1 MPSVIPKYTSK
12 LPGLEVSIFSKM
24 SQMAVACD
32 AINLSQGFP
41 DFGVDPELIRIL
53 QECLKGDHNQ
63 YAPMGGI
70 YSLREAIAGKVDR
83 TYGTAYHPETEIT
96 VTAGATQAIY
106 TAITSTVYPGDEV
119 IIFKPAYDCYEP
131 TVRAAGGVPVLLQ
144 LQGPD
149 FRIDW
154 DTFSDALN
162 AKTRMV
168 IINTP
173 HNPSG
178 TILKEAD
185 LLTLEKLLRPTNTL
199 VLSDEVYEHLV
210 FDGNSHES
218 ACKYPGLRER
228 SFICASFG
236 KTFHI
241 TGWKMG
247 YCLAP
252 DYLMEEF
259 RKIHE
264 FVVFS
269 VNHPAQRAIQAYL
282 KDPSRYEG
290 LNAFFQEKRDL
301 FLDGLRGSNFRYTP
315 AEGTYFQ
322 VLDYSRISEESD
334 VAFAEFLTRKKGV
347 ASIPISVFNRNR
359 EDHRQLRFCFA
370 KKTDTLLRAVEI
382 LRGL

>member
-1 MPSVIPKYTSK
+1 MIPKLTSK
-12 LPGLEVSIFSKM
+12 LPDLETSIFSRM
-24 SQMAVACD
+24 SRMAVETG

-41 DFGVDPELIRIL
+41 DFGVDPELIRL
-53 QECLKGDHNQ
+53 MQEALEGSHNQ

-70 YSLREAIAGKVDR
+70 FSLREAIVEKTSR
-83 TYGTAYHPETEIT
+83 LYGASYHPETEVT
-96 VTAGATQAIY
+96 LTAGATQAIY
-106 TAITSTVYPGDEV
+106 AAIASTVYPGDEV

-131 TVRAAGGVPVLLQ
+131 TVKAHGGVPVLLQ
-144 LQGPD
+144 LKGPD
-149 FRIDW
+149 FKIDW
-154 DTFSDALN
+154 EAFAKALN
-162 AKTRMV
+162 PKTRMV

-185 LLTLEKLLRPTNTL
+185 LQKLEALLRPTNTL

-210 FDGNSHES
+210 FDGHSHES
-218 ACKYPGLRER
+218 VCKYPGLKER

-252 DYLMEEF
+252 APLMAEF
-259 RKIHE
+259 RKLHE

-269 VNHPAQRAIQAYL
+269 VNHPAQRALKEYL
-282 KDPSRYEG
+282 EDPSHYEDLG
-290 LNAFFQEKRDL
+290 PFFQKKRDL
-301 FLDGLRGSNFRYTP
+301 FLEYIKESRFRYTP

-322 VLDYSRISEESD
+322 LLDYSGISEEGD
-334 VAFAEFLTRKKGV
+334 VHFAEHLTREHGV
-347 ASIPISVFNRNR
+347 ASIPISVFNLHR
-359 EDHRQLRFCFA
+359 EDNRQLRFCFA
-370 KKTDTLLRAVEI
+370 KTRETLERAGEI
-382 LRGL
+382 LCRL

>member
-1 MPSVIPKYTSK
+1 
-12 LPGLEVSIFSKM
+12 M
-24 SQMAVACD
+24 SQMAAAHN

-41 DFGVDPELIRIL
+41 DFGADPVLLRL
-53 QECLKGDHNQ
+53 MQEALGGAHNQ

-70 YSLREAIAGKVDR
+70 YSLREAIADKTER
-83 TYGTAYHPETEIT
+83 THGAVYHPESEIT

-131 TVRAAGGVPVLLQ
+131 TVRAAGGIPILLQ
-144 LQGPD
+144 LKGPD
-149 FRIDW
+149 FHVDW
-154 DTFSDALN
+154 EAFSRVLN
-162 AKTRMV
+162 PRTRMV

-185 LLTLEKLLRPTNTL
+185 LLTLQRLLHPTDTL

-210 FDGNSHES
+210 FDGNPHES
-218 ACKYPGLRER
+218 VCRYPGLKER

-252 DYLMEEF
+252 DHLMKEF

-269 VNHPAQRAIQAYL
+269 VNHPAQRAIKVYME
-282 KDPSRYEG
+282 DPSRYEG
-290 LNAFFQEKRDL
+290 LNNFFQQKRDL
-301 FLDGLRGSNFRYTP
+301 FLRGLEGSKFRFTP

-322 VLDYSRISEESD
+322 LLEYSDISEKGD
-334 VAFAEFLTRKKGV
+334 VAFAEYLTRERGV
-347 ASIPISVFNRNR
+347 ASIPISVFNLHQ
-359 EDHRQLRFCFA
+359 EDNRQLRFCFA
-370 KKTDTLLRAVEI
+370 KKEETLNRAVEI
-382 LRGL
+382 LRQL

>member
-1 MPSVIPKYTSK
+1 MIPKLTSK
-12 LPGLEVSIFSKM
+12 LPGLETSIFTKM
-24 SQMAVACD
+24 SRMAAETG

-41 DFGVDPELIRIL
+41 DFGVDPELIRL
-53 QECLKGDHNQ
+53 MQEALEGSHNQ

-70 YSLREAIAGKVDR
+70 YSLREAIVEKTAR
-83 TYGTAYHPETEIT
+83 LYGASYHPETEVT
-96 VTAGATQAIY
+96 LTAGATQAIY
-106 TAITSTVYPGDEV
+106 AAIASTVYPGDEV

-131 TVRAAGGVPVLLQ
+131 TVRAHGGIPVLLQ

-149 FRIDW
+149 FKIDW
-154 DTFSDALN
+154 EAFSKALN
-162 AKTRMV
+162 PKTRMV

-185 LLTLEKLLRPTNTL
+185 LKKLEALLHPTDTL

-210 FDGNSHES
+210 FDGQSHES
-218 ACKYPGLRER
+218 VCKYPGLKER

-252 DYLMEEF
+252 APLMAEF
-259 RKIHE
+259 RKLHE

-269 VNHPAQRAIQAYL
+269 VNHPAQRALKKYL
-282 KDPSRYEG
+282 EEPSHYEG
-290 LNAFFQEKRDL
+290 LGAFFQKKRDR
-301 FLDGLRGSNFRYTP
+301 FLEHIKESRFRFTP

-322 VLDYSRISEESD
+322 LLDYSGISNEGD
-334 VAFAEFLTRKKGV
+334 LHFAEHLTREHGV
-347 ASIPISVFNRNR
+347 ASIPISVFNLHRQDN
-359 EDHRQLRFCFA
+359 RQLRFCFA
-370 KKTDTLLRAVEI
+370 KTEETLERAGDILLR
-382 LRGL
+382 L

>member
-1 MPSVIPKYTSK
+1 MSVHPVSK
-12 LPGLEVSIFSKM
+12 LPNLEQSIFSKM
-24 SQMAVACD
+24 SALAVQHS

-41 DFGVDPELIRIL
+41 DFDVDPELIAAM
-53 QECLKGDHNQ
+53 QEALLGPNNQ

-70 YSLREAIAGKVDR
+70 YSLREAIAEKTERCHGQS
-83 TYGTAYHPETEIT
+83 YHPEKEIT
-96 VTAGATQAIY
+96 LTAGATQAIY
-106 TAITSTVYPGDEV
+106 TAIASTVYPGDEV
-119 IIFKPAYDCYEP
+119 VIFKPAYDCYEP
-131 TVRAAGGVPVLLQ
+131 SVRANGGIPRLLQ
-144 LQGPD
+144 LSGPD

-154 DTFSDALN
+154 DEFRKVLN
-162 AKTRMV
+162 PKTRMV
-168 IINTP
+168 ILNTP

-185 LLTLEKLLRPTNTL
+185 LLQLEEILHPTDTL

-210 FDGNSHES
+210 FDGASHQS
-218 ACKYPGLRER
+218 VSKYPGLKER

-252 DYLMEEF
+252 KVLMDEF

-269 VNHPAQRAIQAYL
+269 VNHPAQRALVQYMQ
-282 KDPSRYEG
+282 KPSRYEG
-290 LNAFFQEKRDL
+290 LSDFFQQKRDL
-301 FLDGLRGSNFRYTP
+301 FLEGVRGSRFEFTP

-322 VLDYSRISEESD
+322 LLNFSKISPLGDLE
-334 VAFAEFLTRKKGV
+334 FAQKLLLENGV
-347 ASIPISVFNRNR
+347 AAIPISVFNLDRQ
-359 EDHRQLRFCFA
+359 DHQQLRFCFA
-370 KKTDTLLRAVEI
+370 KKGDTLKRACEI
-382 LRGL
+382 LSRI

>member
-1 MPSVIPKYTSK
+1 MIPKLASK
-12 LPGLEVSIFSKM
+12 LPELETSIFSKM
-24 SQMAVACD
+24 SLMATETG

-41 DFGVDPELIRIL
+41 DFGVDPTLIRL
-53 QECLKGDHNQ
+53 MQKSLEGSFNQ

-70 YSLREAIAGKVDR
+70 FSLREAIAQKTSR
-83 TYGTAYHPETEIT
+83 LYGASYHPESEIT
-96 VTAGATQAIY
+96 LTAGATQAIY
-106 TAITSTVYPGDEV
+106 AAIASTVYAGDEV

-131 TVRAAGGVPVLLQ
+131 TVKAHGGIPVLLQ
-144 LQGPD
+144 LEGPD
-149 FRIDW
+149 FQINW
-154 DTFSDALN
+154 EAFSKTLN
-162 AKTRMV
+162 PRTRMV

-185 LLTLEKLLRPTNTL
+185 LKKLEEMLRPTNTL

-210 FDGNSHES
+210 FDGQTHES
-218 ACKYPGLRER
+218 VCKYPGLKER

-252 DYLMEEF
+252 SSLMAEF

-269 VNHPAQRAIQAYL
+269 VNHPAQRALKAYL
-282 KDPSRYEG
+282 EEPSHYEG
-290 LNAFFQEKRDL
+290 LGEFFQKKRDL
-301 FLDGLRGSNFRYTP
+301 FLETVRGSRFRYTP

-322 VLDYSRISEESD
+322 LLDYSGISEESD
-334 VAFAEFLTRKKGV
+334 LSFAEYLTRERGV
-347 ASIPISVFNRNR
+347 ASIPISVFNLDRQDN
-359 EDHRQLRFCFA
+359 RQLRFCFA
-370 KKTDTLLRAVEI
+370 KTEETLKRAGEI
-382 LRGL
+382 LSRL

>member
-1 MPSVIPKYTSK
+1 MLRKLTSK
-12 LPGLEVSIFSKM
+12 LPDLETSIFSKM
-24 SQMAVACD
+24 SRMAVECD

-41 DFGVDPELIRIL
+41 DFGVDPELIRL
-53 QECLKGDHNQ
+53 MQQALEGDYNQ

-70 YSLREAIAGKVDR
+70 YSLREAIAQKTDR
-83 TYGTAYHPETEIT
+83 LYGASYHPEKEIT

-106 TAITSTVYPGDEV
+106 TAIASTVYPGDEV

-131 TVRAAGGVPVLLQ
+131 TVKAQGGIPVLLQ

-149 FRIDW
+149 FHIDW
-154 DTFSDALN
+154 DAFRKALN
-162 AKTRMV
+162 SRTRMV

-178 TILKEAD
+178 TILKEND
-185 LLTLEKLLRPTNTL
+185 LKKLEALLQPTNTL

-210 FDGNSHES
+210 FDGHTHES
-218 ACKYPGLRER
+218 VCKYPGLKER

-252 DYLMEEF
+252 AALMAEF

-269 VNHPAQRAIQAYL
+269 INHPAQRALKTYL
-282 KDPSRYEG
+282 EVPSRYEG
-290 LNAFFQEKRDL
+290 LGAFFQEKRDL
-301 FLDGLRGSNFRYTP
+301 FLEMVRESRFTFTP

-322 VLDYSRISEESD
+322 LLNYSEISKEGD
-334 VAFAEFLTRKKGV
+334 LKFAENLTRKHGV
-347 ASIPISVFNRNR
+347 ASIPISVFNLGR
-359 EDHRQLRFCFA
+359 EDHHQLRFCFA
-370 KKTDTLLRAVEI
+370 KTEDTLKRAGEI
-382 LRGL
+382 LCRL

>member
-1 MPSVIPKYTSK
+1 
-12 LPGLEVSIFSKM
+12 
-24 SQMAVACD
+24 MAIECN

-41 DFGVDPELIRIL
+41 DFGVDPELISL
-53 QECLKGDHNQ
+53 MQKALEGEYNQ

-70 YSLREAIAGKVDR
+70 YSLREAISTKVESC
-83 TYGTAYHPETEIT
+83 YGVSYHPDKEIT
-96 VTAGATQAIY
+96 VTAGATEAIFA
-106 TAITSTVYPGDEV
+106 AIGSTVFAGDEV

-131 TVRAAGGVPVLLQ
+131 TVRAHGGIPVLLQ

-149 FRIDW
+149 FHIDW
-154 DTFSDALN
+154 EDFAASLGP
-162 AKTRMV
+162 KTRMV

-178 TILKEAD
+178 SILKQED
-185 LLTLEKLLRPTNTL
+185 LEMLEKLLRPTDAL

-210 FDGNSHES
+210 FDGAQHQS
-218 ACKYPGLRER
+218 ACRFPGLKER

-252 DYLMEEF
+252 ENLMKEF

-269 VNHPAQRAIQAYL
+269 VNHPAQRALAAYMTI
-282 KDPSRYEG
+282 PSRYRNLG
-290 LNAFFQEKRDL
+290 HFFQKKRDL
-301 FLDGLRGSNFRYTP
+301 FLSAIKDSRFRFTP

-322 VLDYSRISEESD
+322 LLEYSDISQEGD
-334 VAFAEFLTRKKGV
+334 LAFSEYLTREKGV
-347 ASIPISVFNRNR
+347 ASIPISVFNLDRQDN
-359 EDHRQLRFCFA
+359 HQLRFCFA
-370 KKTDTLLRAVEI
+370 KTSDTLLRAAEI
-382 LRGL
+382 LNRL

>member
-1 MPSVIPKYTSK
+1 MIPKLTSK
-12 LPGLEVSIFSKM
+12 LPKLETSIFSKM
-24 SQMAVACD
+24 SQMATETG

-41 DFGVDPELIRIL
+41 DFGVDPGLIKL
-53 QECLKGDHNQ
+53 MQQSLEGSFNQ

-70 YSLREAIAGKVDR
+70 FSLREAIAQKTSR
-83 TYGTAYHPETEIT
+83 LYGASYHPESEIT
-96 VTAGATQAIY
+96 LTAGATQAIY
-106 TAITSTVYPGDEV
+106 AAIASTVYAGDEV

-131 TVRAAGGVPVLLQ
+131 TVKAHGGIPVLLQ
-144 LQGPD
+144 LEGPD
-149 FRIDW
+149 FQINW
-154 DTFSDALN
+154 EAFSKTLN
-162 AKTRMV
+162 PRTRMV

-185 LLTLEKLLRPTNTL
+185 LKKLEEMLRPTNTL

-210 FDGNSHES
+210 FDGQTHES
-218 ACKYPGLRER
+218 VCKYPGLKER

-252 DYLMEEF
+252 SSLMAEF

-269 VNHPAQRAIQAYL
+269 VNHPAQRALKAYL
-282 KDPSRYEG
+282 EEPSHYEG
-290 LNAFFQEKRDL
+290 LGEFFQNKRDL
-301 FLDGLRGSNFRYTP
+301 FLETVRGSRFRYTP

-322 VLDYSRISEESD
+322 LLDYSGISEESD
-334 VAFAEFLTRKKGV
+334 LSFAEYLTRERGV
-347 ASIPISVFNRNR
+347 ASIPISVFNLDRQDN
-359 EDHRQLRFCFA
+359 RQLRFCFA
-370 KKTDTLLRAVEI
+370 KTEETLKRAGEI
-382 LRGL
+382 LSRL